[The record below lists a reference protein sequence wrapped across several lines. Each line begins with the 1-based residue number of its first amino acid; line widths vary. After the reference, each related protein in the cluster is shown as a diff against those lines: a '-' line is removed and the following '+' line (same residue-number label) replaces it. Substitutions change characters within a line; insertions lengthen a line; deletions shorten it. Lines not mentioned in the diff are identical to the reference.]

1 MFWSRK
7 FNPAKDLPDL
17 AGKIIIVTGANTG
30 IGYATAK
37 HLARKGAKVFVGS
50 RSEERGKNAVTK
62 LQEEGIGSGEV
73 IYLHVDIGTPELAKK
88 SAEGFLGKETRLDVL
103 VNNAAIIWD
112 AHQENKTAQDGI
124 TEMMMTNHIGVFQF
138 TKTLIPLLIKTAEQ
152 PGSDVRIITVSSN
165 AHRSSA
171 AADPSITFSLDTFK
185 DHHTSASV
193 PSFARYTVTKL
204 ANTLFSNTL
213 TRRLSSSGIICLSLH
228 PGFVNT
234 SISTRFS
241 FSGAL
246 NLLMR
251 VIAMAPDE
259 GAYTSVF
266 AAGSPVIREQAEE
279 YNGSYLEPP
288 GRITKPAPN
297 ALKVELQDE
306 LWNTTGKYLEDQ
318 GLGPALP

>member
-1 MFWSRK
+1 M
-7 FNPAKDLPDL
+7 
-17 AGKIIIVTGANTG
+17 
-30 IGYATAK
+30 Y
-37 HLARKGAKVFVGS
+37 
-50 RSEERGKNAVTK
+50 
-62 LQEEGIGSGEV
+62 
-73 IYLHVDIGTPELAKK
+73 
-88 SAEGFLGKETRLDVL
+88 
-103 VNNAAIIWD
+103 
-112 AHQENKTAQDGI
+112 
-124 TEMMMTNHIGVFQF
+124 
-138 TKTLIPLLIKTAEQ
+138 
-152 PGSDVRIITVSSN
+152 
-165 AHRSSA
+165 
-171 AADPSITFSLDTFK
+171 TFSSG
-185 DHHTSASV
+185 HQA
-193 PSFARYTVTKL
+193 VTKL

-266 AAGSPVIREQAEE
+266 AAGSPVVREQAEK

-306 LWNTTGKYLEDQ
+306 LWNTTEKYLEDQ